1 MIEDNNQEITNRSI
15 ELCRR
20 VVTTESFIAEAKEI
34 YGDKY
39 DYSKVD
45 YKNREHQVIVGCSV
59 HGDFKIF
66 AREHLDG
73 KGCPKCAKGEK
84 FIQKL
89 QAKFGDKFLLEKFV
103 YESSTSSVELICPI
117 HGSFSRLPN
126 AILATKCGCPE
137 CGNELSRQLQEQ
149 AHAEAAERKAEE
161 RKKKEEERRHLCE
174 ISQYGHFVNHNGKK
188 VFRGYNLTSQ
198 KGLECAIEETRNN
211 NTVNWEQAR
220 IFFHVW
226 QDSFYISDEFVP
238 GMFEGNDDE
247 IIYSTSVPLQDE
259 MNAEDLVLAAKER
272 FVELLNDGYRPRF
285 FTRAS
290 YLMNRLEMGDEYSYD
305 DFDSHV
311 GYFYKY
317 IEILSKTDF
326 LDIEENE
333 KTYRIIRID
342 KHGFSKP
349 KRNTSSPRVANVDE
363 CTRRRRK
370 KVQSNTDLP
379 ESFVGIDFETLY
391 SQRVS
396 ACSVGMV
403 KYKDGQIVDRY
414 YSLIRPPFEYPGKC
428 GVALTWIHGFTEN
441 MLKNERTFEEILPEM
456 ETFVEGL
463 PLVAHNACV
472 ERACIRDTAEFYGM
486 TTSLDYNNIIDTYP
500 LSKNIEQLQGCE
512 VIGSGTHSLDAVCRR
527 FNVQEM
533 HHHNALDD
541 AEMCGNLLLV
551 FKEILSN
558 NEVVIQPIA
567 REDVAVPKINP
578 EDKVQR
584 MDLENIEDNPFKDK
598 VIVLTGFAK
607 ADSQQYAHNLN
618 ELGAIIKDNVNK
630 KTNILITG
638 YNAGPSKLK
647 KAEEFGAQIIP
658 ENVFLEMLK
667 SL

>member
-1 MIEDNNQEITNRSI
+1 MTPQDDNRVNRSL

-45 YKNREHQVIVGCSV
+45 YKNREHQVVLGCSV

-89 QAKFGDKFLLEKFV
+89 QEKFGNKFLLDKFI
-103 YESSTSSVELICPI
+103 YESSTSPVELICPI
-117 HGSFSRLPN
+117 HGSFSRIPSS
-126 AILATKCGCPE
+126 ILNSVCGCPD
-137 CGNELSRQLQEQ
+137 CGIELARGLNDK
-149 AHAEAAERKAEE
+149 AHAEAEERKAEE
-161 RKKKEEERRHLCE
+161 IKKKEEERRHLCE
-174 ISQYGHFVNHNGKK
+174 ISQYGYFISHNGKK
-188 VFRGYNLTSQ
+188 VFRGYNLASQ
-198 KGLECAIEETRNN
+198 KGLEYGIKETRSND
-211 NTVNWEQAR
+211 TINWDEAR
-220 IFFHVW
+220 VYFHVW
-226 QDSFYISDEFVP
+226 HGSFYISDEFVL

-247 IIYSTSVPLQDE
+247 KIYSTSVPIQEE
-259 MNAEDLVLAAKER
+259 MNVEELMLTAEER
-272 FVELLNDGYRPRF
+272 LVELLNEGYRPRF
-285 FTRAS
+285 FTKGS
-290 YLMNRLEMGDEYSYD
+290 YLMNRLEVGDVFSYE
-305 DFDSHV
+305 DFDSHA

-317 IEILSKTDF
+317 VEILAKTIF
-326 LDIEENE
+326 LDIEEKDE
-333 KTYRIIRID
+333 TYRIIRID
-342 KHGFSKP
+342 RRGYLKP
-349 KRNTSSPRVANVDE
+349 KRNSSLPQVVDVDE
-363 CTRRRRK
+363 CMRMRIKQHLNNVNIPT
-370 KVQSNTDLP
+370 
-379 ESFVGIDFETLY
+379 SFVGIDFETLY

-428 GVALTWIHGFTEN
+428 GVALTWIHGFTEE
-441 MLKNERTFEEILPEM
+441 MLQNERTFEEVLPEM

-472 ERACIRDTAEFYGM
+472 ERACIRDTAEFYGI
-486 TTSLDYNNIIDTYP
+486 TTLLDYTNIIDTYP
-500 LSKNIEQLQGCE
+500 LSKKVEQLQGCE
-512 VIGSGTHSLDAVCRR
+512 VTGAGTHSLDAVCRR
-527 FNVQEM
+527 FNVPEM
-533 HHHNALDD
+533 HHHDALDD

-558 NEVVIQPIA
+558 KKMVVQPI
-567 REDVAVPKINP
+567 EKEVAVTPKIKA
-578 EDKVQR
+578 EDKIQRTDMENVQ
-584 MDLENIEDNPFKDK
+584 ENPFKNK
-598 VIVLTGFAK
+598 TVVFTGFAK
-607 ADSQQYAHNLN
+607 ADSQQYAHQLN

-647 KAEEFGAQIIP
+647 KAEEFGVQIIP
-658 ENVFLEMLK
+658 ENEFIKMLK